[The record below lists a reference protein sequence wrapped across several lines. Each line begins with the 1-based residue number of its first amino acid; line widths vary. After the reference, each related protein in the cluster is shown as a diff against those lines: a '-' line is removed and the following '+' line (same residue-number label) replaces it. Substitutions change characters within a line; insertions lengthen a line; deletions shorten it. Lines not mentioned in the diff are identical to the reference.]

1 MQTYFT
7 VRTLAKGTHLYSSG
21 EGKYHNEQVHNV
33 YKALAKEKEFMKP
46 FRESVKRSWRT
57 GDIPALVHVD
67 LAEISDGYK
76 WAEIKESI
84 KREIG
89 WEDSAE
95 PEKGLHTSC
104 SIERCKE
111 YTQFTRFRE
120 MQSRVIPYTAIEMA
134 IAVRDGN
141 LSREDAMREIRTST
155 GFFGKPREYAEMLRP
170 IEDKQN

>member
-1 MQTYFT
+1 MMLDAEGGIIYVGKAKNLRARLKQYFYRSGNKT
-7 VRTLAKGTHLYSSG
+7 AKVMAMLEH
-21 EGKYHNEQVHNV
+21 V
-33 YKALAKEKEFMKP
+33 AD
-46 FRESVKRSWRT
+46 FRYIICPSEV
-57 GDIPALVHVD
+57 DALVHVD

-89 WEDSAE
+89 WVESAE

-120 MQSRVIPYTAIEMA
+120 MKSRVIPYTAIEMA

-141 LSREDAMREIRTST
+141 LSREEAMREIRTST
-155 GFFGKPREYAEMLRP
+155 GFFGKPREYAEMIRP
-170 IEDKQN
+170 IEDK